1 MSTSL
6 PAACDRGLAESTSA
20 RGQKPQHARMVLAT
34 CILASS
40 LAFVDGSVVNVALP
54 AIARSLGAGGT
65 GLSSIVNGY
74 LLPLSALL
82 LLGGAAGDRYGRRRV
97 LMLGVSIFA
106 VASLL
111 CALAPGLD
119 SLASARVLQG
129 VGAAL
134 LMPNSLAILGA
145 AFGGEERGRAIGIW
159 AAVGAAA
166 GAIGPL
172 LGGWLVDVVG
182 WRAIF
187 LINLPIACATL
198 LLAVRCLSD
207 DANRDMPPLD
217 LAGAALATIGLAGV
231 TWSVASITG
240 GGGAG
245 WSAALMAGVGL
256 ACLAALV
263 IVERHRGERAMLPLK
278 LLGSPGFLG
287 LNLLTLFLYGAL
299 GALLVMLP
307 FVLIE
312 ASRYSAVQ
320 AGAAMLP
327 MPILIAIG
335 SPLMG
340 RLAARTGSRWPLT
353 VGPVL
358 VAAGFALLLRVD
370 AQGSYWSTTLPAVLL
385 VALGMAGAVAPLTTA
400 VLSSV
405 GTQHTGLASGFNSAV
420 ARLGGLV
427 GTALL
432 GALLSGGARLVHQ
445 FHLAVLVCVVAA
457 LLSAVFG
464 FVFVRDD
471 TAH

>member
-6 PAACDRGLAESTSA
+6 PAACDRGLAESTPA
-20 RGQKPQHARMVLAT
+20 RAQAPQHARMVLAT

-54 AIARSLGAGGT
+54 AIGRSLGAGGT

-97 LMLGVSIFA
+97 LMLGVSVFA
-106 VASLL
+106 IASLL
-111 CALAPGLD
+111 CALAPGLN
-119 SLASARVLQG
+119 SLAAARVLQG
-129 VGAAL
+129 AGAAL

-145 AFGGEERGRAIGIW
+145 TFGGEERGRAIGIW

-187 LINLPIACATL
+187 YINLPIAAATL
-198 LLAVRCLSD
+198 LLAVRCLGD
-207 DANRDMPPLD
+207 DANKNQPPLD
-217 LAGAALATIGLAGV
+217 IAGAALATVGLAGV
-231 TWSVASITG
+231 TWSVASLTG

-245 WSAALMAGVGL
+245 WGAALMAAGGVG
-256 ACLAALV
+256 CLGWLV
-263 IVERHRGERAMLPLK
+263 MVERQRGERAMLPLA
-278 LLGSPGFLG
+278 LLGARSFLG

-312 ASRYSAVQ
+312 ASRYTAVQ

-327 MPILIAIG
+327 MPVVIAAG

-340 RLAARTGSRWPLT
+340 KLAARIGPRWPLT
-353 VGPVL
+353 VGPL
-358 VAAGFALLLRVD
+358 IVAAGFALLPRITAD
-370 AQGSYWSTTLPAVLL
+370 GSYWSTTLPAVLL
-385 VALGMAGAVAPLTTA
+385 IALGMAIAVAPLTTA

-405 GTQHTGLASGFNSAV
+405 DTAHTGLASGFNSAV

-432 GALLSGGARLVHQ
+432 GALLSGGAALVHQ
-445 FHLAVLVCVVAA
+445 FQLAAMVCAAAA
-457 LLSAVFG
+457 LLAAGFG

-471 TAH
+471 SRP

>member
-6 PAACDRGLAESTSA
+6 PAACDRGLAESSA
-20 RGQKPQHARMVLAT
+20 AKGQTPRHARMILAT

-54 AIARSLGAGGT
+54 AIGRSLGAGGT

-97 LMLGVSIFA
+97 LALGVSVFA
-106 VASLL
+106 IASLL
-111 CALAPGLD
+111 CALAPGLN
-119 SLASARVLQG
+119 SLAAARVLQG
-129 VGAAL
+129 AGAAL
-134 LMPNSLAILGA
+134 LLPNSLAILGA
-145 AFGGEERGRAIGIW
+145 TFGGEERGRAIGIW

-172 LGGWLVDVVG
+172 LGGWLVDIVG

-187 LINLPIACATL
+187 LINLPIAGATL
-198 LLAVRCLSD
+198 LLALRCLSD
-207 DANRDMPPLD
+207 DANRGMPPLD

-231 TWSVASITG
+231 TWSVASVTG

-245 WSAALMAGVGL
+245 WSAALMAVAGVV
-256 ACLAALV
+256 CLFWLV
-263 IVERHRGERAMLPLK
+263 MVERHRGDRAMLPLH
-278 LLGSPGFLG
+278 LLGSRSFLG

-312 ASRYSAVQ
+312 SSRYTAVQ

-340 RLAARTGSRWPLT
+340 KLAAKTGSRWPLT
-353 VGPVL
+353 IGPL
-358 VAAGFALLLRVD
+358 VVAVGFALLLRTG
-370 AQGSYWSTTLPAVLL
+370 AHGSYWSATLPAVLMI
-385 VALGMAGAVAPLTTA
+385 ALGMAGAVAPLTTA

-405 GTQHTGLASGFNSAV
+405 GSQHTGLASGFNSAV

-432 GALLSGGARLVHQ
+432 GALLGGGAELVRQ
-445 FHLAVLVCVVAA
+445 FHLAALACAVAA
-457 LLSAVFG
+457 AVAGAFG

-471 TAH
+471 APD